1 MAKRVC
7 PYKGFFCRK
16 PWPAMQYIGKD
27 KLITYKINI
36 FHNRYPPQMDF
47 AVQDSDFFMIIYE
60 HSVQR

>member
-1 MAKRVC
+1 
-7 PYKGFFCRK
+7 
-16 PWPAMQYIGKD
+16 MQYIGKD

-36 FHNRYPPQMDF
+36 FHNGYPPQMDF